1 MGLFSARSPYR
12 RSLPHFSTIND
23 LKFALFA
30 IQWDDSGLIM
40 TEKTKDTAVATNR
53 KAYHDYF
60 IEETVEAGI
69 VLQGTEVKSLRLGL
83 ANLTDSYAIVKN
95 EEMYLFNASISPYTH
110 GNIANHEPLRT
121 RKLLLHKEE
130 IRKLTWKMS
139 QKGFTLIPLKIYFV
153 RGRAKALIGLAKG
166 KKFYDKRETI
176 KAKES
181 KREVERV
188 VKERNR

>member
-1 MGLFSARSPYR
+1 MA
-12 RSLPHFSTIND
+12 
-23 LKFALFA
+23 
-30 IQWDDSGLIM
+30 
-40 TEKTKDTAVATNR
+40 EKKTTDTGAVATNR

-69 VLQGTEVKSLRLGL
+69 ALQGTEVKSLRLGL

-95 EEMYLFNASISPYTH
+95 EEMYLLNANINPYTH

-121 RKLLLHKEE
+121 RKLLLHKAE

-139 QKGFTLIPLKIYFV
+139 QKGFTLIPLKIYFT
-153 RGRAKALIGLAKG
+153 RGRAKVLIGLAKG
-166 KKFYDKRETI
+166 KKSFDKRDTI
-176 KAKES
+176 KANEA
-181 KREVERV
+181 KREMDRV

>member
-1 MGLFSARSPYR
+1 MA
-12 RSLPHFSTIND
+12 
-23 LKFALFA
+23 
-30 IQWDDSGLIM
+30 
-40 TEKTKDTAVATNR
+40 EKKTTDTGAVATNR

-69 VLQGTEVKSLRLGL
+69 ALQGTEVKSLRLGL

-95 EEMYLFNASISPYTH
+95 EEMYLLNANISLYTH

-121 RKLLLHKEE
+121 RKLLLHKAE

-139 QKGFTLIPLKIYFV
+139 QKGFTLIPLKIYFT
-153 RGRAKALIGLAKG
+153 RGRAKVLIGLAKG
-166 KKFYDKRETI
+166 KKSFDKRDTI
-176 KAKES
+176 KANEA
-181 KREVERV
+181 KREMDRV

>member
-1 MGLFSARSPYR
+1 
-12 RSLPHFSTIND
+12 
-23 LKFALFA
+23 
-30 IQWDDSGLIM
+30 M
-40 TEKTKDTAVATNR
+40 TEKKQDTAVATNR
-53 KAYHDYF
+53 KAFHDYYV
-60 IEETVEAGI
+60 EETIEAGI
-69 VLQGTEVKSLRLGL
+69 ALQGTEVKSLRLGL
-83 ANLTDSYAIVKN
+83 ANLTDSYAIVRN
-95 EEMYLFNASISPYTH
+95 EEMYLFNANISPYTH

-130 IRKLTWKMS
+130 IRKITWKVS

-153 RGRAKALIGLAKG
+153 RGKAKVLIGLAKG
-166 KKFYDKRETI
+166 KKSYDKRETI

>member
-1 MGLFSARSPYR
+1 
-12 RSLPHFSTIND
+12 
-23 LKFALFA
+23 
-30 IQWDDSGLIM
+30 M
-40 TEKTKDTAVATNR
+40 TEKKEDTAVTSNR

-60 IEETVEAGI
+60 IEETLEAGMS
-69 VLQGTEVKSLRLGL
+69 LQGTEVKSLRLGL

-95 EEMYLFNASISPYTH
+95 EEMFLLNATISPYPM
-110 GNIANHEPLRT
+110 GNISNHDPLRT

-130 IRKLTWKMS
+130 IRKLTWKMT

-153 RGRAKALIGLAKG
+153 RGRAKVLIGLAKG
-166 KKFYDKRETI
+166 KKAFDKRETI

>member
-1 MGLFSARSPYR
+1 
-12 RSLPHFSTIND
+12 
-23 LKFALFA
+23 
-30 IQWDDSGLIM
+30 M
-40 TEKTKDTAVATNR
+40 TEKKQDTAVATNR
-53 KAYHDYF
+53 KAFHDYF

-69 VLQGTEVKSLRLGL
+69 ALQGTEVKSLRLGL

-95 EEMYLFNASISPYTH
+95 EEMFLLNANISPYTH

-130 IRKLTWKMS
+130 IRKITWKVS

-153 RGRAKALIGLAKG
+153 RGKAKVLIGLAKG

>member
-1 MGLFSARSPYR
+1 
-12 RSLPHFSTIND
+12 
-23 LKFALFA
+23 
-30 IQWDDSGLIM
+30 M
-40 TEKTKDTAVATNR
+40 TEKKEDTAVTSNR

-60 IEETVEAGI
+60 IEETLEAGMS
-69 VLQGTEVKSLRLGL
+69 LQGTEVKSLRLGL

-95 EEMYLFNASISPYTH
+95 EEMFLLNATISPYPM
-110 GNIANHEPLRT
+110 GNISNHDPLRT

-130 IRKLTWKMS
+130 IRKLTWKMT

-153 RGRAKALIGLAKG
+153 RGKAKVLIGLAKG
-166 KKFYDKRETI
+166 KKAFDKRETI
-176 KAKES
+176 KEKES

>member
-1 MGLFSARSPYR
+1 
-12 RSLPHFSTIND
+12 
-23 LKFALFA
+23 
-30 IQWDDSGLIM
+30 M
-40 TEKTKDTAVATNR
+40 TEKKQDTAVATNR
-53 KAYHDYF
+53 KAFHDYF
-60 IEETVEAGI
+60 VEETVEAGI
-69 VLQGTEVKSLRLGL
+69 ALQGTEVKSLRLGL

-95 EEMYLFNASISPYTH
+95 EEMFLLNANISPYTH
-110 GNIANHEPLRT
+110 GNISNHEPLRT

-130 IRKLTWKMS
+130 IRKITWKVS

-153 RGRAKALIGLAKG
+153 RGKAKVLIGLAKG